1 MFDPAGVFCRG
12 LLIYAE
18 RYEESRQNFMTVV
31 DGGGNCI
38 AGFGKGDIA
47 GLIYLYIAAFTQLL
61 HGNTDAWLAVIHF
74 IGNVDGADLAAAFL

>member
-31 DGGGNCI
+31 DSGGNCI
-38 AGFGKGDIA
+38 AGVGKGDTTQISNLRTPISICA
-47 GLIYLYIAAFTQLL
+47 KIYFSIP
-61 HGNTDAWLAVIHF
+61 
-74 IGNVDGADLAAAFL
+74 